1 MHARS
6 ATHMCLPERACTA
19 VGCRCRQSGGRG
31 PQERLTLAQL
41 IVPKEDLPPAD
52 AKPQWHTLTATVA
65 QIDPNQSMY
74 YEACPDNNRKAC
86 CSLLDCPQLMM
97 ALLCPFDAATCEVK
111 LDMHMMRSVLKD
123 LLHLTQA
130 PSPGPCRQG
139 WVPF

>member
-1 MHARS
+1 MCTHAC
-6 ATHMCLPERACTA
+6 AQCHLHVLPEPSRTA
-19 VGCRCRQSGGRG
+19 VRCHCRQPGGRG

-86 CSLLDCPQLMM
+86 CLPPECPQLW
-97 ALLCPFDAATCEVK
+97 
-111 LDMHMMRSVLKD
+111 S
-123 LLHLTQA
+123 
-130 PSPGPCRQG
+130 
-139 WVPF
+139 